1 MRSLIGMGVVV
12 ALAAALPAQA
22 GLFGRKAR
30 PAQPPVAYDQAAID
44 SLLYPLPSYD
54 NAAIG
59 ALISDAEADPAR
71 RPKPRWSAAARLT
84 PTRQPLRLSMDTAP
98 WPLAGED
105 VRYSP
110 IDFAQDGPGLVGVSV
125 GAYDFDVTPHAGFDF
140 GRRGG
145 RAGAG
150 AFARLGSL
158 GRVRDGRELGQAE
171 RWYLFGAA
179 SGQAVGWNFAG
190 ASEEPWRAMGLTRDR
205 VSGVIAEAQAGVAWR
220 KGAMQASL
228 GYTRRRIRLK
238 GDLAELSGKLDLDLF
253 PRSDDALTFTY
264 SYAPAPPPSSR

>member
-1 MRSLIGMGVVV
+1 MRSLMGLGLVA
-12 ALAAALPAQA
+12 ALAAAFPAQA

-30 PAQPPVAYDQAAID
+30 PAQPPVAYDGTAID
-44 SLLYPLPSYD
+44 ALLYPLPPYD

-59 ALISDAEADPAR
+59 ALISDAETDLAR
-71 RPKPRWSAAARLT
+71 APRPKWSAAARLK
-84 PTRQPLRLSMDTAP
+84 PTRQSLRLSMDAAP

-105 VRYSP
+105 ARISP
-110 IDFAQDGPGLVGVSV
+110 IDYARTGPILLEGSV
-125 GAYDFDVTPHAGFDF
+125 GLYDFDFTPHAGFDF

-150 AFARLGSL
+150 ALARLGSL
-158 GRVRDGRELGQAE
+158 GGVRDGRELGQVG

-190 ASEEPWRAMGLTRDR
+190 TSEEPWRALGLTRDR

-220 KGAMQASL
+220 KGAIQASL
-228 GYTRRRIRLK
+228 GYTKRRIRLK
-238 GDLAELSGKLDLDLF
+238 GDMAELSDKLDLELF

-264 SYAPAPPPSSR
+264 SYAPAPPPAPR